1 MTVPAPHR
9 VCSPAADARPTT
21 GRARLRLPLAAIAVG
36 AVAMIG
42 GGPLPTP
49 TAGATPGVPTSLA
62 SPLPSLP
69 GGFPSLPFPGGAADR
84 DASDGPRFT
93 LSARDRLDDD
103 SALTITG
110 AGYAPGENIYVTQ
123 TIEKPASGY
132 PQTYGEA
139 VKVSVDDAGAF
150 TTELPVDVTF
160 GDVDC
165 RTTQCYIATFTAFPK
180 LADRSQDVWEPIH
193 FDGAAA
199 PAESSPAGSPA
210 APTGP
215 GAPAATAPS
224 PSTGGAPAATA
235 YAHGPNV
242 TLSTN
247 QIATSGVTSIT
258 VTGTGFATT
267 GPGIYVG
274 VAEKA
279 KFSHT
284 DASAFGAVNYV
295 KTSEMGADGS
305 FTTIVDVEPVF
316 ATGNCIDNAC
326 ALFTF
331 AAHGSSDRSQDTV
344 TDLVV
349 GGTAEEKAAASAAA
363 PATTGTSGKAG
374 SKPVG
379 SKSTPGTGS
388 GQPPGLG
395 TGADEA
401 GDDAATTA
409 EATLAASGSPMAT
422 LSAGLIG
429 AVTGAALFGAGMLQG
444 RRTRRTDSDG

>member
-1 MTVPAPHR
+1 
-9 VCSPAADARPTT
+9 
-21 GRARLRLPLAAIAVG
+21 
-36 AVAMIG
+36 
-42 GGPLPTP
+42 
-49 TAGATPGVPTSLA
+49 
-62 SPLPSLP
+62 
-69 GGFPSLPFPGGAADR
+69 
-84 DASDGPRFT
+84 
-93 LSARDRLDDD
+93 
-103 SALTITG
+103 
-110 AGYAPGENIYVTQ
+110 
-123 TIEKPASGY
+123 
-132 PQTYGEA
+132 
-139 VKVSVDDAGAF
+139 
-150 TTELPVDVTF
+150 
-160 GDVDC
+160 
-165 RTTQCYIATFTAFPK
+165 
-180 LADRSQDVWEPIH
+180 
-193 FDGAAA
+193 
-199 PAESSPAGSPA
+199 PAESTQTGSPA
-210 APTGP
+210 APTRP

-224 PSTGGAPAATA
+224 PSTGGTPAATTS
-235 YAHGPNV
+235 AHGPSV

-247 QIATSGVTSIT
+247 QIAASGVTSIT

-316 ATGNCIDNAC
+316 AAGNCIDNAC

-363 PATTGTSGKAG
+363 PATTGTGGKAG

-395 TGADEA
+395 TGTNEGEDN
-401 GDDAATTA
+401 AATTA

-429 AVTGAALFGAGMLQG
+429 AVTGAALFGAGMLLG
-444 RRTRRTDSDG
+444 RRTRRTDSGG